1 MLFGRR
7 LRRGATMCARDP
19 RMARLRTNPVRSSL
33 RAALAAL
40 VLACVAAAPALA
52 QGGGDVVWSQFQGG
66 PAHLGTAASAPL
78 PPYREAWRFESDAG
92 AVSGPVVVG
101 DTAIAVGEHAV
112 LAISLETGE
121 LAWQIARSGGPLSMP
136 AVGTA
141 GNGQVLVY
149 LDGPPG
155 DASASGSAS
164 PSSSASS
171 TVSPS
176 ASPTA
181 SPSASPTAATGDTT
195 AEVSELV
202 AVDLADR
209 SERWRIPLQ
218 DVSRSGV
225 TIEGDRAYVVD
236 DGGHVSAVELATGAV
251 AWTAQALGRVD
262 APPAVADGAVYVV
275 SRDAEQQKSEVLS
288 LDAETGERRWSF
300 TPPAGAVAVSAASVA
315 DGTVVFGAADR
326 LVRGLVT
333 TDGAVRWDALSL
345 TLFSPASS
353 PAFGPNGVAIADASA
368 GIYRIDPKDGSRE
381 WDHQMN
387 DLVVRSS
394 PVFVEGYVLLG
405 LNDGRLVA
413 FDADG
418 GDLVSE
424 TSTSTGLVGQLALTP
439 SLVVASKGG
448 SRPGLVAFEHDPQGA
463 LVRIPSPTIPD
474 VGRLLGAFA
483 VAFLIVGAGV
493 LVPFR
498 LLRDR
503 FAPAF
508 TREDVDMPVPDE
520 EEP

>member
-1 MLFGRR
+1 MG
-7 LRRGATMCARDP
+7 ARDP

-33 RAALAAL
+33 RAAPAAL
-40 VLACVAAAPALA
+40 VLACLAALPALA
-52 QGGGDVVWSQFQGG
+52 QGSDRVVWSQFQGG

-101 DTAIAVGEHAV
+101 DTAIAVAERAV
-112 LAISLETGE
+112 VAVSLETGE
-121 LAWQIARSGGPLSMP
+121 PAWQVARNGGPLSMP
-136 AVGTA
+136 AVGSA
-141 GNGQVLVY
+141 GNGRVLVY

-164 PSSSASS
+164 PTSAS
-171 TVSPS
+171 
-176 ASPTA
+176 ASA
-181 SPSASPTAATGDTT
+181 SPSASSTAATGDTT
-195 AEVSELV
+195 ADVSELV

-209 SERWRIPLQ
+209 SERWRIPLE

-236 DGGHVSAVELATGAV
+236 DAGHVSAVELATGTET
-251 AWTAQALGRVD
+251 WTAQALGRVD
-262 APPAVADGAVYVV
+262 APPAVAEGTVYVV
-275 SRDAEQQKSEVLS
+275 SRHADQQKSQVLA

-326 LVRGLVT
+326 LVRGLVS
-333 TDGAVRWDALSL
+333 TDGAVRWDSLSL

-353 PAFGPNGVAIADASA
+353 PAFGPSGVAIADASA
-368 GIYRIDPKDGSRE
+368 GVYRIDPKDGSRE

-394 PVFVEGYVLLG
+394 PVIVEGYVLIG

-439 SLVVASKGG
+439 TLVIASKGG
-448 SRPGLVAFEHDPQGA
+448 GRPGLVAFEHDPQGA
-463 LVRIPSPTIPD
+463 LVRIPSPTLPNL
-474 VGRLLGAFA
+474 GRLFGAYA
-483 VAFLIVGAGV
+483 VAFLIAGAVV

-498 LLRDR
+498 LLRGR

-508 TREDVDMPVPDE
+508 TRHDADMAAADE